1 MLKSLLKLMAVL
13 LLSAA
18 SGALHAQQDGEL
30 WDMSMSMA
38 EGNDPLMPMMNNKV
52 CAPKGKN
59 AGERMMKPENDQ
71 NCKTELKASGK
82 VTRYK
87 TVCVNDGEKTTME
100 GVQEVLGPD
109 HFKTDATVTTEGR
122 SGKQV
127 MRQSMTMKKLGACKV
142 EANPGMAAM
151 MPDMKGMCAEL
162 ADSMH
167 GPSFLGKN
175 AVCQA
180 EKPLF
185 CAKVKAFSEAAKD
198 PQQYRIPGPDWEE
211 STKACGV
218 DFSAV
223 TRGACQRASDSKNW
237 RFVAEQCPAD
247 AKAIA
252 AQHCAGRSYTA
263 MMQSEYAQI
272 CRAQSA
278 GIAREGTLK
287 EDAAAA
293 PAAGTAPKKKDKNML
308 EKGKDMLK
316 SLF

>member
-1 MLKSLLKLMAVL
+1 MLKPVLNLVAAL
-13 LLSAA
+13 LLTAA

-30 WDMSMSMA
+30 WEMNMSMA
-38 EGNDPLMPMMNNKV
+38 EGNGPMMPMMSNKV
-52 CAPKGKN
+52 CTPKSKN
-59 AGERMMKPENDQ
+59 AGEQMMKPENDQ

-82 VTRYK
+82 ITRYK
-87 TVCVNDGEKTTME
+87 TVCVNDGDKTTME
-100 GVQEVLGPD
+100 GVQELLGPD
-109 HFKTDATVTTEGR
+109 HFRTEGTVTQEGR

-142 EANPGMAAM
+142 EPNPGMAAM

-162 ADSMH
+162 AESMH

-180 EKPLF
+180 DKPLF
-185 CAKVKAFSEAAKD
+185 CAKVKAAAEASKD
-198 PQQYRIPGPDWEE
+198 PQQYRIPAPDWEE

-218 DFSAV
+218 DFAAV
-223 TRGACQRASDSKNW
+223 TRTACQRGADTKNW

-247 AKAIA
+247 AKALA
-252 AQHCAGRSYTA
+252 ARHCTGRSYTA
-263 MMQSEYAQI
+263 MMQSEYAPV

-278 GIAREGTLK
+278 AIARDGVAK
-287 EDAAAA
+287 DDGGAA
-293 PAAGTAPKKKDKNML
+293 PAAETVPKKKDKNML